1 MTIFVILLCSYNS
14 EFKLTSR
21 LVNGYISLSIRI
33 RLKPRLAKYRAY
45 ILPTVVEAPYI
56 TAVKTV
62 SPLREAQNLLEF
74 PNDLKQFDV
83 VRNKHDILREII

>member
-14 EFKLTSR
+14 EFKLTSK
-21 LVNGYISLSIRI
+21 LVNGCISLSIRI

-56 TAVKTV
+56 TAVYTV
-62 SPLREAQNLLEF
+62 SPFRGAWYLFEL
-74 PNDLKQFDV
+74 PNDLK
-83 VRNKHDILREII
+83 